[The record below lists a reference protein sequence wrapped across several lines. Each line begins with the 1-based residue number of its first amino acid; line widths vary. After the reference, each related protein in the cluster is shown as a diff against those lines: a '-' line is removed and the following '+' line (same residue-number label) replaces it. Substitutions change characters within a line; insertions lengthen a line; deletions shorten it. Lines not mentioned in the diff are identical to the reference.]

1 MNINFMKRAM
11 VPLLC
16 GILMLFSLSADAEN
30 GNLPSLEG
38 LPGVETYDL
47 QNGIRL
53 LTIREELPR
62 TEIICSIGFGK
73 MHEDADNAGL
83 SEIMAK
89 EISLSG
95 TKNFPGNELNEK
107 IEALGGDLSINA
119 GWENITI
126 VIKVLSRHSEFAF
139 SLLRDI
145 LENPVFSN
153 ENLIYSK
160 RLVMEQFRREMDN
173 PSSAGF
179 TRVREIIFN
188 GRGYGATLSEKSVNS
203 ITADTL
209 RETWKKV
216 AVGGNIT
223 IAVSS
228 SLEKDI
234 LQSITAG
241 KLSGIKKGEREFYN
255 IDNAA
260 LLSELSAKSGNIYLL
275 PKDLEQ
281 ATIITGTI
289 APEINYQGNY
299 SLFLMNYILGG
310 GSFNSRLMNE
320 IRVKRGLAYSV
331 FSLVRN
337 RYKTGVFMSFVQTRN
352 EEAANVLSLMKENIF
367 RMSEEKVSG
376 DELNWARE
384 SVINSYVFN
393 FARTSDILDNYL
405 QIEYNKLDRGYYRDY
420 LKNISRV
427 TPDDIKRESRLLFK
441 QGIVTVVVGNRNLVT
456 ELEKHGKVI
465 ILE

>member
-1 MNINFMKRAM
+1 MKINNVKSLFA
-11 VPLLC
+11 PLLF
-16 GILMLFSLSADAEN
+16 GFFILFSPAADAEN
-30 GNLPSLEG
+30 RSIPSLDG
-38 LPGVETYDL
+38 LPQVETRDL
-47 QNGIRL
+47 KNKIRL
-53 LTIREELPR
+53 LTIRDELPR

-73 MHEDADNAGL
+73 IYENSENAGL

-95 TKNFPGNELNEK
+95 TKKYPGNELNEK
-107 IEALGGDLSINA
+107 LEALGGDISINA

-126 VIKVLSRHSEFAF
+126 VIKVLSRHSGFAF
-139 SLLRDI
+139 DLLGDI
-145 LENPVFSN
+145 LENPVFRK
-153 ENLIYSK
+153 ENLVYSK
-160 RLVMEQFRREMDN
+160 KLVQEKFRREMDD
-173 PSSAGF
+173 PSNAGF
-179 TRVREIIFN
+179 TKVREIIFH
-188 GRGYGATLSEKSVNS
+188 GKGYGATLSEKSINS

-209 RETWKKV
+209 SETWGRV
-216 AVGGNIT
+216 AKGGNIL

-228 SLEKDI
+228 PLENEKIFEIASDELSKI
-234 LQSITAG
+234 AEG
-241 KLSGIKKGEREFYN
+241 KREFYTS
-255 IDNAA
+255 DNAA
-260 LLSELSAKSGNIYLL
+260 LISELNIKSGNIYLL
-275 PKDLEQ
+275 PKELEQ

-337 RYKTGVFMSFVQTRN
+337 RYKTGIFMSFVQTRN

-367 RMSEEKVSG
+367 SMAEKEVTAEEL
-376 DELNWARE
+376 EWAQE

-393 FARTSDILDNYL
+393 FAKTSDNYL
-405 QIEYNKLDRGYYRDY
+405 QIEFNNLDKEYYRDY
-420 LKNISRV
+420 LKTISRV
-427 TPDDIKRESRLLFK
+427 TPADIKRESGLLFRH
-441 QGIVTVVVGNRNLVT
+441 GIITVVVGNRNL
-456 ELEKHGKVI
+456 ESSLKKHGNVI